1 MWDFHRCQLGCYLL
15 IKINWI
21 ESHLNLY
28 RAVQWK
34 HLFTLTLKCYQWPS
48 PPSTQFILWIVTVKT
63 NYLIILTEQTHYLIP
78 NPTHMHTLTHTL
90 AHSHPNPRPS
100 PTSEIANPSKL
111 SKQVS
116 VCPALINTIDSCHR
130 SRPQALLSVQLRL
143 RQLITEWWWTLSGR
157 ARFPIPSSISS

>member
-1 MWDFHRCQLGCYLL
+1 MWDFHRCRLGCYLL
-15 IKINWI
+15 IKINWS

-28 RAVQWK
+28 RAVQWM
-34 HLFTLTLKCYQWPS
+34 HLFTLTLKYYQLPS
-48 PPSTQFILWIVTVKT
+48 VPSIQFILWIVTVKT

-78 NPTHMHTLTHTL
+78 NPTHMHTLAHTL
-90 AHSHPNPRPS
+90 AHSHPKLS

-130 SRPQALLSVQLRL
+130 SHTFPLLQSIQPSTANYWMMMNIIWSGSFPRPQ
-143 RQLITEWWWTLSGR
+143 
-157 ARFPIPSSISS
+157 